1 MGRIIFEAAFVFA
14 FFAFLAAQAASGFMH
29 TLFADGVYP
38 RAMRAFDAVLDAA
51 LIGPF
56 GPFGAAAI
64 LLGLGMVF
72 GLTIVLRETPER
84 RP

>member
-1 MGRIIFEAAFVFA
+1 MGRIIFKAAFVFA

-38 RAMRAFDAVLDAA
+38 RAMRAFDAMLDAA

-56 GPFGAAAI
+56 GPAAI
-64 LLGLGMVF
+64 LIGLGTVF
-72 GLTIVLRETPER
+72 GAIIVFREQRGR
-84 RP
+84 RA

>member
-1 MGRIIFEAAFVFA
+1 MGRIIFKAAFVFA

-38 RAMRAFDAVLDAA
+38 RAMRAFDAMLDAA

-56 GPFGAAAI
+56 GPIGAAAI
-64 LLGLGMVF
+64 LIGLGTVF
-72 GLTIVLRETPER
+72 GAIIVFREQRGR
-84 RP
+84 RA